1 MKPNKKIQRW
11 EHSEIDVYHKSF
23 MRNTI
28 SMFIS
33 YSWNDHFTLLINQ
46 KSYLQGINK
55 QFTHAPHLSIM
66 KTSMHWEYIV
76 FKSPK
81 HGGFNKLKVIHIWTS
96 NGMFFSRENYL
107 KEYSFK
113 L

>member
-1 MKPNKKIQRW
+1 
-11 EHSEIDVYHKSF
+11 
-23 MRNTI
+23 
-28 SMFIS
+28 MFIS

-81 HGGFNKLKVIHIWTS
+81 HGGFNMLHLSTKSYPLP
-96 NGMFFSRENYL
+96 NGGTTQINTC
-107 KEYSFK
+107 
-113 L
+113 

>member
-1 MKPNKKIQRW
+1 MSITHALCIPKIMKPNKKIQRW

-55 QFTHAPHLSIM
+55 QFTHASNLTKYEGLISN
-66 KTSMHWEYIV
+66 KNKQSGWEV
-76 FKSPK
+76 
-81 HGGFNKLKVIHIWTS
+81 
-96 NGMFFSRENYL
+96 
-107 KEYSFK
+107 
-113 L
+113 